1 MMVTVKHIK
10 ARKNAMKKL
19 VSKVISF
26 LRGPLLLGIL
36 LGAFMTTNLHGMD
49 SDSKHMWKWNAVKG
63 TLFDN
68 ADIMVDAEQSDFNY
82 AKKAKF
88 LNMSVAMVML
98 WKLFLRDWFVKP
110 GLYMISRGPRPIQS
124 IQMGVSLLG
133 FIIILGASGM
143 FDYLFGPKPLLF
155 GQNHWTQRIMTI
167 PSNLLW
173 HTYFKQKHKRV
184 LFLKLMKDFLNNW
197 DKNQKKTPPQMK
209 EFFLSLMQIYK
220 TQGDDGLSK
229 ALPSKMQDAKTM
241 IKDAGAWT

>member
-1 MMVTVKHIK
+1 
-10 ARKNAMKKL
+10 MKKFACKIL
-19 VSKVISF
+19 KF
-26 LRGPLLLGIL
+26 LRGPLLLGVL
-36 LGAFMTTNLHGMD
+36 LGAFMATNLHGMD

-68 ADIMVDAEQSDFNY
+68 ADIMVEAEQSDFNY

-98 WKLFLRDWFVKP
+98 WKLFLRDWFFMP
-110 GLYMISRGPRPIQS
+110 GVSMIARGPRPIQAM
-124 IQMGVSLLG
+124 QMSLSFWG
-133 FIIILGASGM
+133 CIIILASSGI
-143 FDYLFGPKPLLF
+143 FDYLLGSKPLLF
-155 GQNHWTQRIMTI
+155 GQNHWTQRIITI

-197 DKNQKKTPPQMK
+197 DKNQKKTPPRMK
-209 EFFLSLMQIYK
+209 ELFLSLMQIYK
-220 TQGDDGLSK
+220 TQGDEGLSK